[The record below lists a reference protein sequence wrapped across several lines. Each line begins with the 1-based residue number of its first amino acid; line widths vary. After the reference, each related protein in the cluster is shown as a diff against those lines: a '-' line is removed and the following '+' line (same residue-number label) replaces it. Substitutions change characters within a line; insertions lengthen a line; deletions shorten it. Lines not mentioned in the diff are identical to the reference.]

1 MAWEAANLCVNQT
14 SGFVPR
20 HTADNTTEIVECR
33 NGTEVAV
40 CQPGW
45 VRAGPG
51 NNTCIDPASVAK
63 DLDRSNAAARASA
76 AKAAQAAYADALQ
89 TKGYTILCGSGQKC
103 FCEVRVVVEFC
114 VGRFVSVGR
123 VLCRLCLH
131 ACTCVCLRVWVGARQ
146 KHNTDETPWDA

>member
-63 DLDRSNAAARASA
+63 DLERSNAAARASA

-89 TKGYTILCGSGQKC
+89 TEGYTILCGSGQKC
-103 FCEVRVVVEFC
+103 FCEVRVVVERLF
-114 VGRFVSVGR
+114 VGGR
-123 VLCRLCLH
+123 DS
-131 ACTCVCLRVWVGARQ
+131 A
-146 KHNTDETPWDA
+146 